1 MTRWDDVAE
10 ANVLLNPP
18 EVSNIMIAPK
28 ILGAGV
34 VALAMWLGY
43 QTYSD
48 RSSQNATDTR
58 LAAIEN
64 QLQSMRE
71 ADAAKIAEISTLLDA
86 VQSRVGV
93 TSTDLA
99 NAKQAAA
106 QARKE
111 MAKSETALR
120 QALDDQ
126 AKSVTTLR
134 EQSDAQLA
142 AVRSETTSQFGE
154 VNSQVST
161 VKTDLESTR
170 TDLAANR
177 REMGDI
183 RDSLG
188 REIAKNSDELAVLK
202 RRGERDYFEFDIKK
216 TKDMERV
223 AGIRLQLNKADVK
236 ARKYDI
242 TLQVDDSKLQK
253 KGQLLNEPIHLS
265 VGKDRV
271 RYELIVNT
279 IDKDRIRGYI
289 STPKDSVP
297 TSNVGL
303 QD

>member
-1 MTRWDDVAE
+1 
-10 ANVLLNPP
+10 
-18 EVSNIMIAPK
+18 MIAPK

-71 ADAAKIAEISTLLDA
+71 ADAAKIAEISSLLDA
-86 VQSRVGV
+86 VQNRVGV
-93 TSTDLA
+93 TATDLA
-99 NAKQAAA
+99 NARQAAA
-106 QARKE
+106 AARKE
-111 MAKSETALR
+111 IARSETALR

-126 AKSVTTLR
+126 AKSVSTLR

-142 AVRSETTSQFGE
+142 AVRQETTSQFGE

-161 VKTDLESTR
+161 VKTDLDATR
-170 TDLAANR
+170 NDLAANR

-188 REIAKNSDELAVLK
+188 REIARNSDELSVLK
-202 RRGERDYFEFDIKK
+202 RRGERDYYEFDIRK

-236 ARKYDI
+236 AKKYDI

-253 KGQLLNEPIHLS
+253 KGQLMNEPIQIN

-297 TSNVGL
+297 SSNVAL